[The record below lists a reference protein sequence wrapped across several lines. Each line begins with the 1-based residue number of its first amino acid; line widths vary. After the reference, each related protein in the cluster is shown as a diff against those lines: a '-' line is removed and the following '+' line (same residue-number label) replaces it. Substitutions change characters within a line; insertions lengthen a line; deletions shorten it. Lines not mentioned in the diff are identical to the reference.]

1 MQDSILMTI
10 RKLVCGNPYADHFDT
25 DLLVHINACFSIL
38 NQLGVGPE
46 NGFVVTDET
55 QSWSSYI
62 ADNYILNMVK
72 TYVTL
77 KVKKIFD
84 PPLTS
89 SVLEAMDKDGV
100 QLVRRHT
107 GGGAVYHA
115 AGSFPAD
122 SKIGDGVG
130 IYAVH
135 PYQKWRVHD
144 GGRPALL

>member
-62 ADNYILNMVK
+62 SDNYILNMVK

-89 SVLEAMDKDGV
+89 SVLEAMDKEIS
-100 QLVRRHT
+100 QLEWRLNVAVDPIKPTSSSKTTSRRRSRKT
-107 GGGAVYHA
+107 N
-115 AGSFPAD
+115 
-122 SKIGDGVG
+122 
-130 IYAVH
+130 
-135 PYQKWRVHD
+135 
-144 GGRPALL
+144 

>member
-77 KVKKIFD
+77 KVKKVFD

-89 SVLEAMDKDGV
+89 SVLEAMDKEIS
-100 QLVRRHT
+100 QLEWRLNVAVDPIKPTSTSKTIARRRSRKT
-107 GGGAVYHA
+107 N
-115 AGSFPAD
+115 
-122 SKIGDGVG
+122 
-130 IYAVH
+130 
-135 PYQKWRVHD
+135 
-144 GGRPALL
+144 

>member
-72 TYVTL
+72 TYV
-77 KVKKIFD
+77 KKIFD

-89 SVLEAMDKDGV
+89 SVLEAMDKEIS
-100 QLVRRHT
+100 QLEWRLNV
-107 GGGAVYHA
+107 AVD
-115 AGSFPAD
+115 PAT
-122 SKIGDGVG
+122 
-130 IYAVH
+130 
-135 PYQKWRVHD
+135 
-144 GGRPALL
+144 

>member
-10 RKLVCGNPYADHFDT
+10 RKLVCGDPYADHFDT
-25 DLLVHINACFSIL
+25 DLLVHINACFSVL

-89 SVLEAMDKDGV
+89 SVLEAMDKEIS
-100 QLVRRHT
+100 QLEWRLNVAVDPVKPTSTSKTTARRRSH
-107 GGGAVYHA
+107 
-115 AGSFPAD
+115 
-122 SKIGDGVG
+122 K
-130 IYAVH
+130 
-135 PYQKWRVHD
+135 KN
-144 GGRPALL
+144 

>member
-55 QSWSSYI
+55 QSWSSYS
-62 ADNYILNMVK
+62 DNDRILNMVK

-89 SVLEAMDKDGV
+89 SVLEAMDKEIKELEWRLNVVVD
-100 QLVRRHT
+100 
-107 GGGAVYHA
+107 
-115 AGSFPAD
+115 PAT
-122 SKIGDGVG
+122 
-130 IYAVH
+130 
-135 PYQKWRVHD
+135 
-144 GGRPALL
+144 

>member
-10 RKLVCGNPYADHFDT
+10 RKLVCGDPYADHFDT
-25 DLLVHINACFSIL
+25 DLLVHINACFAIL

-55 QSWSSYI
+55 QSWSSYV
-62 ADNYILNMVK
+62 ADNRTLNMVK

-89 SVLEAMDKDGV
+89 SVLEAMDKEIS
-100 QLVRRHT
+100 QLEWRLNVAVDPVKPTSASKTTARHRSRKT
-107 GGGAVYHA
+107 N
-115 AGSFPAD
+115 
-122 SKIGDGVG
+122 
-130 IYAVH
+130 
-135 PYQKWRVHD
+135 
-144 GGRPALL
+144 

>member
-89 SVLEAMDKDGV
+89 SVLEAMDKEIS
-100 QLVRRHT
+100 QLEWRLNVAVDPIKPASTSKTTARRRSH
-107 GGGAVYHA
+107 
-115 AGSFPAD
+115 
-122 SKIGDGVG
+122 K
-130 IYAVH
+130 
-135 PYQKWRVHD
+135 KN
-144 GGRPALL
+144 

>member
-10 RKLVCGNPYADHFDT
+10 RKLVCGDPYADHFDT

-89 SVLEAMDKDGV
+89 SVLEAMDKEIS
-100 QLVRRHT
+100 QLEWRLNVAVDPIKPTSTSKTTARRRSHKT
-107 GGGAVYHA
+107 
-115 AGSFPAD
+115 
-122 SKIGDGVG
+122 K
-130 IYAVH
+130 
-135 PYQKWRVHD
+135 
-144 GGRPALL
+144 

>member
-89 SVLEAMDKDGV
+89 SVLEAMDKEIS
-100 QLVRRHT
+100 QLEWRLNVAVDPVKPTSTSKTTARRCSRKT
-107 GGGAVYHA
+107 N
-115 AGSFPAD
+115 
-122 SKIGDGVG
+122 
-130 IYAVH
+130 
-135 PYQKWRVHD
+135 
-144 GGRPALL
+144 

>member
-10 RKLVCGNPYADHFDT
+10 RKLVCGDPYADHFDN

-46 NGFVVTDET
+46 SGFVVTDET
-55 QSWSSYI
+55 QSWSSYV
-62 ADNYILNMVK
+62 ADNRILNMVK

-89 SVLEAMDKDGV
+89 SVLEAMDKEIS
-100 QLVRRHT
+100 QLEWRLNVAVDPVKPTSTSKTTARRRSRKT
-107 GGGAVYHA
+107 N
-115 AGSFPAD
+115 
-122 SKIGDGVG
+122 
-130 IYAVH
+130 
-135 PYQKWRVHD
+135 
-144 GGRPALL
+144 

>member
-10 RKLVCGNPYADHFDT
+10 RKLVCGDPYADHFDT

-38 NQLGVGPE
+38 NQLGVRPE

-55 QSWSSYI
+55 QSWSSYV
-62 ADNYILNMVK
+62 ADNRTLNMVK

-89 SVLEAMDKDGV
+89 SVLEAMDKEIS
-100 QLVRRHT
+100 QLEWRLNVAVDPVKPTSVSKTTARRRSHT
-107 GGGAVYHA
+107 TN
-115 AGSFPAD
+115 
-122 SKIGDGVG
+122 
-130 IYAVH
+130 
-135 PYQKWRVHD
+135 
-144 GGRPALL
+144 

>member
-1 MQDSILMTI
+1 MQDIMQDSILMTI

-89 SVLEAMDKDGV
+89 SVLEAMDKEIS
-100 QLVRRHT
+100 QLEWRLNVAVDPIKPASTSKTTTRRRSRKT
-107 GGGAVYHA
+107 N
-115 AGSFPAD
+115 
-122 SKIGDGVG
+122 
-130 IYAVH
+130 
-135 PYQKWRVHD
+135 
-144 GGRPALL
+144 

>member
-10 RKLVCGNPYADHFDT
+10 RKLVCGDPYADHFDT

-46 NGFVVTDET
+46 NGFVVTDDT

-72 TYVTL
+72 TYVML

-89 SVLEAMDKDGV
+89 SVLEAMDKEIS
-100 QLVRRHT
+100 QLEWRLNVAVDPVKPTNASKTTVRRRSH
-107 GGGAVYHA
+107 
-115 AGSFPAD
+115 
-122 SKIGDGVG
+122 K
-130 IYAVH
+130 
-135 PYQKWRVHD
+135 KN
-144 GGRPALL
+144 

>member
-10 RKLVCGNPYADHFDT
+10 RKLVCGDPYADHFDT

-89 SVLEAMDKDGV
+89 SVLEAMDKEIS
-100 QLVRRHT
+100 QLEWRLNIAVDPVKPTSTSKTTARRRSHKT
-107 GGGAVYHA
+107 N
-115 AGSFPAD
+115 
-122 SKIGDGVG
+122 
-130 IYAVH
+130 
-135 PYQKWRVHD
+135 
-144 GGRPALL
+144 

>member
-89 SVLEAMDKDGV
+89 SVLEAMDKEIS
-100 QLVRRHT
+100 QLEWRLNVAVDPIKPASTSKTTARRRLRKT
-107 GGGAVYHA
+107 N
-115 AGSFPAD
+115 
-122 SKIGDGVG
+122 
-130 IYAVH
+130 
-135 PYQKWRVHD
+135 
-144 GGRPALL
+144 

>member
-10 RKLVCGNPYADHFDT
+10 RKLVCGDPYADHFDT

-62 ADNYILNMVK
+62 VDNYILNMVK

-89 SVLEAMDKDGV
+89 SVLEAMDKEIS
-100 QLVRRHT
+100 QLEWRLNVAVDPVKPTSTSKTTARRRSRKT
-107 GGGAVYHA
+107 N
-115 AGSFPAD
+115 
-122 SKIGDGVG
+122 
-130 IYAVH
+130 
-135 PYQKWRVHD
+135 
-144 GGRPALL
+144 

>member
-10 RKLVCGNPYADHFDT
+10 RKLVCGDPYADHFDT

-55 QSWSSYI
+55 QSWSSYV
-62 ADNYILNMVK
+62 ADNRTLNMVK

-89 SVLEAMDKDGV
+89 SVLEAMDKEIS
-100 QLVRRHT
+100 QLEWRLNVAVDSVKPTSTSKTTARRRSRKT
-107 GGGAVYHA
+107 N
-115 AGSFPAD
+115 
-122 SKIGDGVG
+122 
-130 IYAVH
+130 
-135 PYQKWRVHD
+135 
-144 GGRPALL
+144 

>member
-10 RKLVCGNPYADHFDT
+10 RKLVCGTPYADHFDT

-55 QSWSSYI
+55 QSWSSYS
-62 ADNYILNMVK
+62 DNDRILNMVK

-89 SVLEAMDKDGV
+89 SVLEAMDKEIKELEWRLNV
-100 QLVRRHT
+100 
-107 GGGAVYHA
+107 AVD
-115 AGSFPAD
+115 PA
-122 SKIGDGVG
+122 K
-130 IYAVH
+130 
-135 PYQKWRVHD
+135 
-144 GGRPALL
+144 

>member
-25 DLLVHINACFSIL
+25 DLLVHINACFSVL

-89 SVLEAMDKDGV
+89 SVLEAMDKEIS
-100 QLVRRHT
+100 QLEWRLNVAVDPIKPTSTSKTTARRR
-107 GGGAVYHA
+107 
-115 AGSFPAD
+115 SR
-122 SKIGDGVG
+122 K
-130 IYAVH
+130 
-135 PYQKWRVHD
+135 KN
-144 GGRPALL
+144 

>member
-25 DLLVHINACFSIL
+25 DLLVHINACFSVL

-89 SVLEAMDKDGV
+89 SVLEAMDKEIS
-100 QLVRRHT
+100 QLEWRLNVAVDPSKPTSTSKTIARRRSRKT
-107 GGGAVYHA
+107 N
-115 AGSFPAD
+115 
-122 SKIGDGVG
+122 
-130 IYAVH
+130 
-135 PYQKWRVHD
+135 
-144 GGRPALL
+144 

>member
-89 SVLEAMDKDGV
+89 SVLEAMDKEIS
-100 QLVRRHT
+100 QLEWRLNVAVDPSKPTSTSRTTARRRSRKT
-107 GGGAVYHA
+107 N
-115 AGSFPAD
+115 
-122 SKIGDGVG
+122 
-130 IYAVH
+130 
-135 PYQKWRVHD
+135 
-144 GGRPALL
+144 

>member
-89 SVLEAMDKDGV
+89 SVLEAMDKEIKELEWRLNVAVDPV
-100 QLVRRHT
+100 KPTSTSKTTARRRSRKT
-107 GGGAVYHA
+107 N
-115 AGSFPAD
+115 
-122 SKIGDGVG
+122 
-130 IYAVH
+130 
-135 PYQKWRVHD
+135 
-144 GGRPALL
+144 

>member
-10 RKLVCGNPYADHFDT
+10 RKLVCGDPYADHFDT

-46 NGFVVTDET
+46 NGFVVTDDT

-89 SVLEAMDKDGV
+89 SVLEAMDKEIS
-100 QLVRRHT
+100 QLEWRLNVAVDPVKPTSTSKTTVRRRSH
-107 GGGAVYHA
+107 
-115 AGSFPAD
+115 
-122 SKIGDGVG
+122 K
-130 IYAVH
+130 
-135 PYQKWRVHD
+135 KN
-144 GGRPALL
+144 

>member
-89 SVLEAMDKDGV
+89 SVLEAMDKEIS
-100 QLVRRHT
+100 QLEWRLNVAVDPIKPTSTSKTTARRRSHKT
-107 GGGAVYHA
+107 N
-115 AGSFPAD
+115 
-122 SKIGDGVG
+122 
-130 IYAVH
+130 
-135 PYQKWRVHD
+135 
-144 GGRPALL
+144 

>member
-10 RKLVCGNPYADHFDT
+10 RKLVCGDPYADHFDT

-46 NGFVVTDET
+46 NGFVVTDDT

-89 SVLEAMDKDGV
+89 SVLEAMDKEIS
-100 QLVRRHT
+100 QLEWRLNVAVDPVKPTSTSKTTARRRSHKT
-107 GGGAVYHA
+107 N
-115 AGSFPAD
+115 
-122 SKIGDGVG
+122 
-130 IYAVH
+130 
-135 PYQKWRVHD
+135 
-144 GGRPALL
+144 

>member
-46 NGFVVTDET
+46 NGFVVTDDT

-62 ADNYILNMVK
+62 ADNRTLNMVK

-89 SVLEAMDKDGV
+89 SVLEAMDKEIS
-100 QLVRRHT
+100 QLEWRLNVAVDPVKPTSISKTTARRRSRKT
-107 GGGAVYHA
+107 N
-115 AGSFPAD
+115 
-122 SKIGDGVG
+122 
-130 IYAVH
+130 
-135 PYQKWRVHD
+135 
-144 GGRPALL
+144 

>member
-10 RKLVCGNPYADHFDT
+10 RKLVCGDPYADHFDN

-46 NGFVVTDET
+46 NGFVVTDDT

-89 SVLEAMDKDGV
+89 SVLEAMDKEIS
-100 QLVRRHT
+100 QLEWRLNVAVDPVKPTSTSKTTARRRSRKT
-107 GGGAVYHA
+107 N
-115 AGSFPAD
+115 
-122 SKIGDGVG
+122 
-130 IYAVH
+130 
-135 PYQKWRVHD
+135 
-144 GGRPALL
+144 

>member
-89 SVLEAMDKDGV
+89 SVLEAMDKEIS
-100 QLVRRHT
+100 QLEWRLNVAVDPIKPASTSKTIARRRSRKT
-107 GGGAVYHA
+107 N
-115 AGSFPAD
+115 
-122 SKIGDGVG
+122 
-130 IYAVH
+130 
-135 PYQKWRVHD
+135 
-144 GGRPALL
+144 

>member
-10 RKLVCGNPYADHFDT
+10 RKLVCGDPYADHFDT

-55 QSWSSYI
+55 QIWSSYS
-62 ADNYILNMVK
+62 DNDRILNMVK

-89 SVLEAMDKDGV
+89 SVLEAMDKEIKELEWRLNV
-100 QLVRRHT
+100 
-107 GGGAVYHA
+107 AVD
-115 AGSFPAD
+115 PAT
-122 SKIGDGVG
+122 
-130 IYAVH
+130 
-135 PYQKWRVHD
+135 
-144 GGRPALL
+144 

>member
-89 SVLEAMDKDGV
+89 SVLEAMDKEIS
-100 QLVRRHT
+100 QLEWRLNVAVDPVKSTSASKTTARRRSNKTH
-107 GGGAVYHA
+107 
-115 AGSFPAD
+115 
-122 SKIGDGVG
+122 
-130 IYAVH
+130 
-135 PYQKWRVHD
+135 
-144 GGRPALL
+144 

>member
-10 RKLVCGNPYADHFDT
+10 RKLVCGDPYADHFDT

-89 SVLEAMDKDGV
+89 SVLEAMDKEIS
-100 QLVRRHT
+100 QLEWRLNVAVDPVKPTSISKTTARRRSRKT
-107 GGGAVYHA
+107 N
-115 AGSFPAD
+115 
-122 SKIGDGVG
+122 
-130 IYAVH
+130 
-135 PYQKWRVHD
+135 
-144 GGRPALL
+144 

>member
-10 RKLVCGNPYADHFDT
+10 RKLVCGNSYADHFDT

-62 ADNYILNMVK
+62 ADNYRLNMVK

-89 SVLEAMDKDGV
+89 SVLEAMNKEISELEWRLNV
-100 QLVRRHT
+100 
-107 GGGAVYHA
+107 AVD
-115 AGSFPAD
+115 PAT
-122 SKIGDGVG
+122 
-130 IYAVH
+130 
-135 PYQKWRVHD
+135 
-144 GGRPALL
+144 

>member
-10 RKLVCGNPYADHFDT
+10 RKLVCGDPYADHFDT
-25 DLLVHINACFSIL
+25 DLLVHINACFSLL

-55 QSWSSYI
+55 QSWSSYS
-62 ADNYILNMVK
+62 DNDRILNMVK

-89 SVLEAMDKDGV
+89 SVLEAMDKEIKELEWRLNV
-100 QLVRRHT
+100 
-107 GGGAVYHA
+107 AVD
-115 AGSFPAD
+115 PAT
-122 SKIGDGVG
+122 
-130 IYAVH
+130 
-135 PYQKWRVHD
+135 
-144 GGRPALL
+144 

>member
-10 RKLVCGNPYADHFDT
+10 RKLVCGDPYADHFDT

-55 QSWSSYI
+55 QSWSSYVS
-62 ADNYILNMVK
+62 DNRILNMVK

-89 SVLEAMDKDGV
+89 SVLEAMDKEIS
-100 QLVRRHT
+100 QLEWRLNVAVDPVKPANVSKPTARRRSYKT
-107 GGGAVYHA
+107 N
-115 AGSFPAD
+115 
-122 SKIGDGVG
+122 
-130 IYAVH
+130 
-135 PYQKWRVHD
+135 
-144 GGRPALL
+144 